1 MVGRN
6 KMLVTVMGWIWK
18 ILYFLHRIFTSP
30 SSDIHVSSVICGER
44 SVEATTMLKSTTL
57 FTNRTIQ
64 FHVVAEDNLHAELK
78 TIFREWFSV
87 KSGQVLFKLYSL
99 HFPSGEDAEEWKRL
113 FKPCAA
119 QRLFLLVSIFYQYH
133 SDLFCFVQQVRLL
146 EQRFL
151 LQMSSFLCCTC
162 E

>member
-1 MVGRN
+1 M
-6 KMLVTVMGWIWK
+6 
-18 ILYFLHRIFTSP
+18 
-30 SSDIHVSSVICGER
+30 
-44 SVEATTMLKSTTL
+44 EATTMLKSTTL

-133 SDLFCFVQQVRLL
+133 SDLFCFVLQVRLL

-151 LQMSSFLCCTC
+151 LQLI
-162 E
+162 